1 MGEENKGIKVVTISS
16 EREDDNMT
24 YQEIAYDATKVESLK
39 QDNIFEGKIKFYYGN
54 DKNNIIIFDTIEE
67 AMAKLLDTVDLSK
80 YYKFY
85 NVFYDAKTG
94 DTKRYN
100 KYIMVM
106 ARKTVAVKN
115 NVLNY
120 ITAKSD
126 NSGTIS
132 GDSEY
137 KPLNQINKDI
147 EQVNGLGQP
156 ILVQIEKTNSD
167 GSTTYDVRDNFIVD
181 EFTNDNKAI
190 TCNVIFNQL
199 NKIKN
204 SPLTIDNKFDLTLI
218 DVTGLPLKSTIND
231 NITVND
237 ALDIYREFVGGT
249 TKDYNNGVIID
260 DEENTENKDNAEKIE
275 EIDSTYTS

>member
-1 MGEENKGIKVVTISS
+1 
-16 EREDDNMT
+16 
-24 YQEIAYDATKVESLK
+24 
-39 QDNIFEGKIKFYYGN
+39 
-54 DKNNIIIFDTIEE
+54 
-67 AMAKLLDTVDLSK
+67 
-80 YYKFY
+80 
-85 NVFYDAKTG
+85 
-94 DTKRYN
+94 
-100 KYIMVM
+100 MVM

-126 NSGTIS
+126 NSGAIS

-260 DEENTENKDNAEKIE
+260 DEENTEDKDNAEKIE

>member
-67 AMAKLLDTVDLSK
+67 AMVKLLDTVDLSK

-126 NSGTIS
+126 NSGAVS
-132 GDSEY
+132 SDSEY

-260 DEENTENKDNAEKIE
+260 DEENTEDKDNAEKIE

>member
-1 MGEENKGIKVVTISS
+1 MKLKRCKQKMNLLWKV
-16 EREDDNMT
+16 
-24 YQEIAYDATKVESLK
+24 QE
-39 QDNIFEGKIKFYYGN
+39 
-54 DKNNIIIFDTIEE
+54 
-67 AMAKLLDTVDLSK
+67 
-80 YYKFY
+80 
-85 NVFYDAKTG
+85 
-94 DTKRYN
+94 
-100 KYIMVM
+100 
-106 ARKTVAVKN
+106 
-115 NVLNY
+115 
-120 ITAKSD
+120 
-126 NSGTIS
+126 
-132 GDSEY
+132 
-137 KPLNQINKDI
+137 INKDI
-147 EQVNGLGQP
+147 EKVNGLGQP

>member
-132 GDSEY
+132 SDSEY

-167 GSTTYDVRDNFIVD
+167 GSITYDVRDNFIVD

-204 SPLTIDNKFDLTLI
+204 SPLTIDNKFDFTLI

-260 DEENTENKDNAEKIE
+260 DEENTEDKDNAEKIE